1 MSESEKKQKK
11 SPLMLI
17 LLILLGLSNAATL
30 YLLYSERQVN
40 VELVTQNTDLGVE
53 KDKLT
58 IELQDMLSKYDSVD
72 TENEEMNAQI
82 AEQKAEIER
91 LLEEAEKHKDDAWA
105 IYKLRKE
112 ATTLRSVMKNYL
124 VTIDSLNTV
133 NQNLVQEKAQ
143 VQTQLAGQKQ
153 KNEELNEENEEL
165 AQKVKI
171 GSKLK
176 AVDLVSQGQRVKS
189 NNIHRETDRAKRT
202 DKIKTCF
209 TIDKNEVIKPGKV
222 DVFLRIIGPDG
233 EVLAF
238 DQTQDYMFTYDGKE
252 GLYSRKEEIVYE
264 NDEVDLCYYWDLL
277 KEAKAGKYLIEVYA
291 QDYLMG
297 TTKFEL
303 K

>member
-277 KEAKAGKYLIEVYA
+277 KEAKAGKYLVEVYA

>member
-238 DQTQDYMFTYDGKE
+238 DQTQDYMFTY
-252 GLYSRKEEIVYE
+252 SRKEEIVYE

>member
-1 MSESEKKQKK
+1 
-11 SPLMLI
+11 MLI

-277 KEAKAGKYLIEVYA
+277 KEAKAGKYLVEVYA

>member
-11 SPLMLI
+11 SPLMPI
-17 LLILLGLSNAATL
+17 LLALLFLSNAATL
-30 YLLYSERQVN
+30 YLLYMERQEN
-40 VELVTQNTDLGVE
+40 VELVTNNTDLNVE

-58 IELQDMLSKYDSVD
+58 TDLEAMLLKYDSASTD
-72 TENEEMNAQI
+72 NEEMMAQI

-91 LLEEAEKHKDDAWA
+91 LLEEAEKHKDDAWV

-112 ATTLRSVMKNYL
+112 ATTLRSVMRNYL

-133 NQNLVQEKAQ
+133 NQQLVQEKAQ

-153 KNEELNEENEEL
+153 KNTELNEKNEEL
-165 AQKVKI
+165 AEKVKI

-176 AVDLVSQGQRVKS
+176 ALDLVSLAQRVKS
-189 NNIHRETDRAKRT
+189 NNVHRETDRAKRT
-202 DKIKTCF
+202 EKIKTCF

-222 DVFLRIIGPDG
+222 EVYLRIVGPDG
-233 EVLAF
+233 EVLAL
-238 DQTQDYMFTYDGKE
+238 DQSQDYMFVYDGKE
-252 GLYSRKEEIVYE
+252 GLYSRKEEIMYE
-264 NDEVDLCYYWDLL
+264 NEEMDLCYYWDVL
-277 KEAKAGKYLIEVYA
+277 KEAQPGKYLVEIYA

-297 TTKFEL
+297 NTSFEL

>member
-1 MSESEKKQKK
+1 
-11 SPLMLI
+11 MLI

>member
-1 MSESEKKQKK
+1 MSESEKKPKK

-209 TIDKNEVIKPGKV
+209 T
-222 DVFLRIIGPDG
+222 
-233 EVLAF
+233 
-238 DQTQDYMFTYDGKE
+238 
-252 GLYSRKEEIVYE
+252 
-264 NDEVDLCYYWDLL
+264 
-277 KEAKAGKYLIEVYA
+277 
-291 QDYLMG
+291 
-297 TTKFEL
+297 
-303 K
+303 

>member
-1 MSESEKKQKK
+1 
-11 SPLMLI
+11 MLI

-30 YLLYSERQVN
+30 SLLYSERQVN